1 MGSRLHRD
9 ERGFTLVEVLVVILI
24 LGILFAIVLPAFLNQ
39 RAKGQDAEAKAA
51 VSLVET
57 ALIVYQQDRDTFAG
71 ADNDA
76 LAEIDPGVRDVP
88 PYTIVGA
95 DEDSFEL
102 RVSSQSGASGGGPF
116 IVEHD
121 DGASARSCAQP
132 GQGGCPD
139 SGRW

>member
-39 RAKGQDAEAKAA
+39 RAKAEDAEAKVA

-57 ALIVYQQDRDTFAG
+57 ALIVYEQDRDTFAG
-71 ADNDA
+71 ADHDA
-76 LAEIDPGVRDVP
+76 LVEIDPGVRDVP
-88 PYTIVGA
+88 PYTIARA
-95 DEDSFEL
+95 DEDGFEL
-102 RVSSQSGASGGGPF
+102 RVTSESGASGGGPF
-116 IVEHD
+116 IVDHD
-121 DGASARSCAQP
+121 EGASVRSCMQP
-132 GQGGCPD
+132 GRGGCPD